1 MKKDFKDNSIYWIL
15 FFLTILP
22 FLKGYAQTSDR
33 ANGTTKNTTTLPLS
47 SRLSSTDKNALQ
59 IITSSENLRA
69 NTKQNVEKSIALV
82 SATVSLTAYQ
92 SLGAVQN
99 FIFFSSTGAVSNTGN
114 STIVGDVGSN
124 LGAVSGFNAPSTFTG
139 NIYTATSV
147 TTQAKIDL
155 LKLYIDISAIAV
167 TNTTHA
173 AVFGGST
180 DIIKSGVYTIPGAG
194 SMAGNLVLDGDNNSN
209 SIFIL
214 KFEGAFSVAA
224 GSSVSLIN
232 GATPSNVFWIAEG
245 AITIGANSAMSGNF
259 IAHTGA
265 ASMAAG
271 GQLTGRLLST
281 VGAVSFGPGKAN
293 LPSQPSALPAI
304 SISSCTDPILKSV
317 SDFTLF
323 SSVGAVS
330 NTGSSGIIGKV
341 GTNAGA
347 ITGFETSATTL
358 MGNTNNGDV
367 VSAQAADLLA
377 GYTTLKNLSSTNSSH
392 APAFGGGEIIKPGVY
407 KITSAGSI
415 AGTITLDGTGVTNPT
430 FIFTFGGA
438 ITVAA
443 QTIMILKNVSHCNVY
458 WIAEG
463 AITIGALSFMKG
475 VFIANNGANTMGANG
490 NLEGS
495 LFSTAGAI
503 NFNTGVGYIYYTPTT
518 TTNGGTLKIANSN
531 ILKSTMVVSTENK
544 LSLLPNPARA
554 IINMAITGSASKV
567 TSVDIVDIAGKIIYT
582 AKNFQSIINLSNNPA
597 GIYFVR
603 VNTGSTII
611 TSKFIKE

>member
-1 MKKDFKDNSIYWIL
+1 MKKDFKYNLIYWIL
-15 FFLTILP
+15 FILTIVP
-22 FLKGYAQTSDR
+22 FLKGYTQSSDR
-33 ANGTTKNTTTLPLS
+33 VNTTTKNNTTLPS
-47 SRLSSTDKNALQ
+47 GSNISNSKNLNV
-59 IITSSENLRA
+59 ITNLPV
-69 NTKQNVEKSIALV
+69 KKSIALV
-82 SATVSLTAYQ
+82 SAIVPLTAYQ

-99 FIFFSSTGAVSNTGN
+99 FIFFSSLGAVSNTGN
-114 STIVGDVGSN
+114 STIVGNVGSN
-124 LGAVSGFNAPSTFTG
+124 LGAVSGFNAPSILTG
-139 NIYTATSV
+139 NIYAATSV

-167 TNTTHA
+167 TNTIHA

-194 SMAGNLVLDGDNNSN
+194 SMAGNLILDGDNNSN
-209 SIFIL
+209 SVFIL

-245 AITIGANSAMSGNF
+245 AIAIGANSTMSGTF

-293 LPSQPSALPAI
+293 LPLQTSALPAI
-304 SISSCTDPILKSV
+304 SINSCTDLILKSV

-358 MGNTNNGDV
+358 MGNTNNGDA
-367 VSAQAADLLA
+367 VSAQAAADLLA
-377 GYTTLKNLSSTNSSH
+377 GYTILKNMNVTNSSH
-392 APAFGGGEIIKPGVY
+392 PPAFGGNEIVKPGIY

-443 QTIMILKNVSHCNVY
+443 QTKMILKNVSHCNVY

-475 VFIANNGANTMGANG
+475 VFIANNGANTLGANS
-490 NLEGS
+490 NLEGN

-503 NFNTGVGYIYYTPTT
+503 NFNTSVGYIYYMPCTV
-518 TTNGGTLKIANSN
+518 TNNATSKIANSFVFKNMMVN
-531 ILKSTMVVSTENK
+531 ITENK
-544 LSLLPNPARA
+544 LSVFPNPARGG
-554 IINMAITGSASKV
+554 IINMAITGNVSKV
-567 TSVDIVDIAGKIIYT
+567 KSVEIIDISGKIVYA
-582 AKNFQSIINLSNNPA
+582 AKCYQSIINLSNNPA